1 MSLKEELD
9 KIIYTEQR
17 YNEGRGRRP
26 TASGNTMKN
35 QLDEVRP
42 LLTEFADAVD
52 EEYVSIRIT
61 DTRVVIDVGDTRSD
75 TDRFEIDGRWELAPN
90 PEVRFLAEPGAEVFR
105 PKPSFVVWKTLY
117 LRPLAE
123 PDNMSW
129 DRMEFDSGIEAFQF
143 VFQDVAKQIAHL
155 VRLKEATGKARE
167 ASSEAG

>member
-26 TASGNTMKN
+26 TASGNTMKSH
-35 QLDEVRP
+35 LDEVRP

-52 EEYVSIRIT
+52 DEYVSIRIT
-61 DTRVVIDVGDTRSD
+61 DTRVVTDVGDTPSD

-90 PEVRFLAEPGAEVFR
+90 PEVRFLAEPGAEVLR
-105 PKPSFVVWKTLY
+105 PRSSFVVWKTLY
-117 LRPLAE
+117 LRPLADPE
-123 PDNMSW
+123 NMSW
-129 DRMEFDSGIEAFQF
+129 DRMEFDSGVEAFQY
-143 VFQDVAKQIAHL
+143 VFQDVARQIAHH
-155 VRLKEATGKARE
+155 VRLKEAAGKARQ